1 MLEGLRD
8 PHLDVMFKRIQQG
21 LEAWTV
27 TLIGATISL
36 CFADPAL
43 AQSERLLLEP
53 MAVQSARPDDPIRHD
68 LKIKSVLDSASRKV
82 SLEGP
87 THHSHAS
94 ATARDAAKKEARF
107 NWYAIAKP
115 LPGSPREVA
124 VSLENGGKQ
133 TVKVS
138 LGKAV
143 HFLSAAKKL
152 SDGKPPPAPDHLSHF
167 VAYRIDRTE
176 GGSPAAV
183 VFSSGT
189 STIKVRP
196 AKAVFLC
203 LPAEEWHHGEH
214 SPVHDAG
221 FCFLVY
227 ETQVF
232 GEKTGPPIGTLDQF
246 GLNSL
251 QLSRSKL
258 VGVPARIVS
267 SR

>member
-1 MLEGLRD
+1 
-8 PHLDVMFKRIQQG
+8 MFKRIQKG
-21 LEAWTV
+21 LEAGTV
-27 TLIGATISL
+27 RLIGATISL
-36 CFADPAL
+36 CSADPSL

-53 MAVQSARPDDPIRHD
+53 MAVHAAQPEDPIRHD

-82 SLEGP
+82 LLKGP
-87 THHSHAS
+87 THHSHAG
-94 ATARDAAKKEARF
+94 AAVRDAAKKEARF

-115 LPGSPREVA
+115 LPVSPREVT

-143 HFLSAAKKL
+143 RFLSAAKKL
-152 SDGKPPPAPDHLSHF
+152 SEGKPPPAPDHLSHF
-167 VAYRIDRTE
+167 VVYQIDRTE
-176 GGSPAAV
+176 GGSPPAAL

-227 ETQVF
+227 ETEVF
-232 GEKTGPPIGTLDQF
+232 GDKPGPPIGTLDQF

-251 QLSRSKL
+251 QLSRAKL
-258 VGVPARIVS
+258 VGVPARIDS